1 MRIQHTTYRKIIA
14 LLILLSSVSSLFA
27 QSKTYHVTAEAT
39 SGGDGLSW
47 DKAITL
53 TEALN
58 LAKAGD
64 EIWVKGY
71 EDITGHIYKAPE
83 GGFVL
88 PSGVAM
94 YGGFEGKETNKNAL
108 PTGRHKYQ
116 MKYQTALV
124 GDINTND
131 KASQQLI
138 IYPENTTRTDNATH
152 VLTLQMGVTPGNTN
166 ENNAPT
172 IVSGFLIAAGNASGE
187 NTSANGRGGGIYVV
201 NNSNGGNAQS
211 RFFRISQ
218 CNFANN
224 YGMRGGAIYVDKSCT
239 NPQSAI
245 SYCSF
250 FNNVAGKRGTSENE
264 GGGMWIDG
272 TATVYNC
279 NINNNTNGGIRL
291 SKTSKIV
298 NCSVIA
304 NTVSAVDLT
313 AAGASG
319 SDGGGAVYNTVL
331 WHCTTLCKNDTRP
344 VFKSCAFSEV
354 ESADGKDANGNV
366 RISIQNHTTKPAPW
380 FVQSVVNLGYD
391 FSFSSN
397 LKQLIN
403 TSFRFEETSAL
414 YGAGD
419 LQYYQN
425 YIEKSN
431 LEATGS
437 TDVRGKKRYESS
449 SIDIGAYEYER
460 LMAGRIRYVMQNR
473 QGTGDGSSW
482 ANAMDD
488 IQKAIN
494 DLAEDANGM
503 KGEVWVAEG
512 TYEIKNRIAE
522 AQNAPT
528 SLLMKDGISV
538 YGSFKGNETS
548 RAQRI
553 AASTDLK
560 EPWSWHYKSTIK
572 GNGYES
578 TTWSP
583 TDEEWKVT
591 SSSYHVVWFAPL
603 PDGGQAFSDNVYLEG
618 FIIEG
623 GAYQETNDKKFE
635 PDCGAGVYMNDPN
648 AKLRYCIVRN
658 CNPGIKD
665 TENKTPRGG
674 GIYCRNGMTEG
685 NLVYNCSAYM
695 GGGIYIDDA
704 GFVTRSMVTN
714 CSANMGAGVYL
725 KGDATDPNKA
735 YYQIL
740 ATSVVSNNT
749 STRNGAVY
757 VDGHGLVINNT
768 ITNNYTTNTSDAAD
782 KESSNTGGVYIKKK
796 GLIANNIIWNNS
808 LLQSTSNSNHQAA
821 RAQVYAASPTKETVQ
836 FYNNAISDVNAA
848 IWNNTYQVGTT
859 AINNYYSGMG
869 FEQIQG
875 TQFSTKEDFNNKRGV
890 ITDKTEVDYFWEVKQ
905 GTRLRNI
912 GISYAL
918 LPSAYLYQPQIDL
931 NGKPFSFTPSTGA
944 YMPDNHDIVFELNTT
959 AKRLRIYYDRSRELV
974 EGTGQSWEKSYTSSA
989 VDEVID
995 YLATIQDGDTVNV
1008 VEKGSTTKTKF
1019 TINKADGY
1027 QFEICAREGIFAP
1040 KTAYVNEESD
1050 AKSCTF
1056 RIQPTV
1062 LPLTLYAGY
1071 PAYSEKKNPDDSD
1084 RNPILYRTEVN
1095 GNMEGSELSDGLYHL
1110 VRIEAGANVTID
1122 GYVFTHAY
1130 AAGKAYMPYGGG
1142 ALIGSVDQIND
1153 PTTVKFKNCIFENN
1167 TAMNGA
1173 ALATMPDAEN
1183 VNLELENCV
1192 INNNTSKDLHNQ
1204 NPSELPSII
1213 YLNKSNGSNNS
1224 LTLNHV
1230 SIINNEGVAP
1240 DYNLV
1245 QQTSYAVGNKLYING
1260 AWEGSKC
1267 NNTIDINTLGKDG
1280 AMNFSNPTK
1289 EVGAKMV
1296 GNVYFGGYAAFR
1308 PLTSSI
1314 EAGKIIN
1321 SAASS
1326 TTTKDMTGEERNL
1339 GGAPD
1344 LGAYEAL
1351 LPKDGHVIYV
1361 RSYNTEW
1368 IENNATDK
1376 EQIDGSPNFNLL
1388 NDDTS
1393 GKVYNGTSW
1402 DAAIHGNAVCDLN
1415 QLEANDNNFYIRL
1428 EDGKM
1433 MAATKD
1439 VRAYSVYQK
1448 PTSWKNNTG
1457 IYADNYYGP
1466 ISGHYSH
1473 FMVNGFINDYLKDNT
1488 NADLY
1493 WNVYQGNT
1501 NHKDK
1506 YSDKDF
1512 NLINNDRKERYV
1524 SGLQFAVEK
1533 AAKYNEEHKNES
1545 GFIPKEVWVGAGVY
1559 TDYKGF
1565 VIRNGVK
1572 VYGGFPHEGN
1582 PNMDDRLPLLS
1593 QYIPARGDKKD
1604 KKKSDYETILQIRKE
1619 SPVKRDNNDV
1629 LQHNMETEINNR
1641 NVERHY
1647 VLYQPDVCVP
1657 TWHVVG
1663 DSSTITQANSY
1674 RFIKNNSSHPY
1685 YENYQGNSANAPYN
1699 VNIYKQYENVKW
1711 DGFTIRHG
1719 YIINYQANRDGGPG
1733 VRVFD
1738 NVELENLVIVN
1749 NLNHGY
1755 RVRGGGLYMDGQNSK
1770 ISNSYQ
1776 LNNYATNA
1784 NSVSKAQVP
1793 DDTFKKNK
1801 SKYGNQDVYGGGAY
1815 MIVGTGFNMVV
1826 AKNRVMGTTE
1836 SGGGIFIE
1844 SATFY
1849 NNTVAY
1855 NMVEN
1860 KNEGSGI
1867 MQWSNAETGIN
1878 SSLSLYNCIIY
1889 GNIKR
1894 NGGTN
1899 YQVGST
1905 SVNTFKT
1912 PHSCYLPSCTDALN
1926 NIFKKDSKNIIS
1938 SVNPF
1943 ADGENAKNTL
1953 DFRLAAES
1961 KCLNAGT
1968 EDLKQNGEAKIA
1980 SLPSKDMDFTNRIK
1994 DCTVDIGAY
2003 EADNTENIAAEA
2015 KTNTAGIVDYI
2026 YYVTSNGYGNRSGD
2040 SPKNAACADKLQS
2053 VLTAAGK
2060 LFEEKN
2066 KGITDNAK
2074 KSKVYVKVAGYQA
2087 DENGDRFVYHANTL
2101 ADPNDP
2107 QSYTFL
2113 IPNGV
2118 WLMGGYNEGTQKNG
2132 VPDPKTYNWDNDQ
2145 RDCINEYQT
2154 LLSAKT
2160 EVKAGSTVTQEVNGY
2175 HTVCFGKWPT
2185 GELDDYNTTAIEY
2198 RAVIDGCH
2206 LIDGNASDV
2215 AGFKS
2220 MGGAAVVP
2228 KKAHVRNCLITG
2240 CEATKGGALSLL
2252 KGGMVSGSVIL
2263 NNKAQ
2268 EGGAIYAPRTTSQ
2281 IEEEK
2286 DFHAYVI
2293 SCTIVKNDATIGGGI
2308 YQEDNTLIG
2317 GNSVIWG
2324 NTAQTDNNIS
2334 GKVDFLSEDYLQG
2347 TGSGSLTTQFY
2358 PYNYCFVEKMS
2369 LPANMMN
2376 TEMSSDWESYFKNQT
2391 YYVPRAY
2398 SPLIG
2403 NGVDKSYVEAW
2414 KDYGIS
2420 DYDITGKTRT
2430 LSERQTAGAFAL
2442 ELPIFDTTK
2451 LLKRLFVS
2459 QEGGELVN
2467 DENIQKYYGRSF
2479 LTPFNSL
2486 DAALD
2491 YIKEAREKNVATEAT
2506 HFEILMTGGTYKPG
2520 KMRKDKDLSPDQNT
2534 IDRRLQSFTIPVN
2547 VDIFGSFSVNDPYS
2561 STPVDPKTG
2570 KETGGKFTSLG
2581 DKTLEADGDI
2591 KTILEDRNK
2600 DHMTDNNK
2608 NGLIEP
2614 WEFQNPTILSGDIK
2628 ASEKER
2634 NVYHVVYSNAESTG
2648 TSSSQN
2654 NEVVLDG
2661 ITIMNGETMTELKSI
2676 EGENK
2681 IAEIGRGGGIYTN
2694 RVNYTLNRCRLMKNS
2709 GLHGGAI
2716 YANNASLDIIGSTIS
2731 GNRDVSEKASQDK
2744 IALPGKGGAIY
2755 LYLTESKNG
2764 NLHIINSLLANNDV
2778 TCGKITST
2786 ESSQGGAI
2794 YIRRADD
2801 ASTMTAGYQDAYIVN
2816 SLIVNNKA
2824 KEDGA
2829 IHVENEVSGTIT
2841 PILYNTAIWGN
2852 ESTGNSVLLKR
2863 EHMRNCAWDELP
2875 ESTASTAND
2884 GNIKLN
2890 KENIASDGPR
2900 FTEPTTIKGYEGY
2913 KLDAK
2918 WNPQAISVLTDAG
2931 DGKKKADDTYEKGK
2945 EGKYFDWWY
2954 KHEDRLDDYGYPSE
2968 YIRSAN
2974 SSKEYFRYVG
2984 PKDEKGVVTEK
2995 PIDIGMYEFQ
3005 YVLKFTDLERVYIG
3019 MTQEGEGDGSS
3030 WANQSTDLRGAIIAM
3045 ANPSGNASTGT
3056 GTGITSKRQVF
3067 VRGGTYYSPTYS
3079 SGDAFSLF
3087 VNNADKAQYIESIE
3101 LVGGCTGKK
3110 INGKEEQDFSNPSV
3124 LVENP
3129 TKVNET
3135 KNLLNI
3141 TTNGKPVTISGFTFI
3156 NISNQEDYGVG
3167 INAVNNLTADG
3178 NTAATLK
3185 VHHCAFRYNNKAG
3198 MLAEN
3203 KDANSALKL
3212 WNVLFADGKGDGII
3226 INNGKSDI
3234 TNATFVNN
3242 NGTAVSTTSVYNSVA
3257 WKNKDQAKLNFK
3269 DHYNVIID
3277 KNVVNGDV
3285 LNGPNFVDPEHG
3297 DYRIRPSLLLLNQG
3311 NNEKYCQAVGLT
3323 EAGHEIDYPATL
3335 AAEKDLGN
3343 TARLIGSN
3351 IDIGAYEC
3359 DTEMKSIIYV
3369 KSVLTN
3375 GTGESW
3381 DNPTNDLQ
3389 GAINLAELYANKHA
3403 GEYGYV
3409 FVDRNLKADNV
3420 NISMPG
3426 VKMFGSM
3433 REETSS
3439 ETGTEAIVNDLLSQR
3454 KGIIESSSQS
3464 TINGLTLNN
3473 TTTGSET
3480 RMCLVDG
3487 FKVSGNVSLKGNS
3500 MLSTSIID
3508 GNISGDANGML
3519 YNSLALGT
3527 VENVKS
3533 VNVTASGALSS
3544 TTGSA
3549 ANRASVNTYNKPV
3562 NTYNK
3567 YVKDEYWKFQL
3578 DETSGDI
3585 NANADATATNECIDK
3600 VMHRHDLAG
3609 NKRIRDNVDNGCFET
3624 WYLTNDA
3631 EANMTDYPHG
3641 KSVVY
3646 VMTEDKELKLDN
3658 GFYTETNPFCPGFLL
3673 LKHHAGLRGNNSY
3686 VNLTNFAVERNLKKG
3701 TNFFSMPFKAT
3712 KMEVSG
3718 FENPETSGVIAYY
3731 YNAATRAKYDYKF
3744 GKTNS
3749 EAWIRGV
3756 DNQRNFTAGFRMD
3769 ATEAKTVRFYGTSY
3783 TEKDGRTNRSLLDK
3797 ITLVQNNNQQPWSS
3811 SNGGGLKFTHK
3822 ENMGWNLFGSPYLCA
3837 MNYSDMEYGRVIY
3850 QYDDN
3855 DKDKGNDNDN
3865 DNDNDNGIYK
3875 AINTDGIKTGYIPA
3889 MDAVFTQTATLDNS
3903 EIVIV
3908 EHSPARAKT
3917 AYQAT
3922 KALNIAITQND
3933 RISRASNGSPVDDQL
3948 QLNAVPAQEAKS
3960 DFDLGSDGVKWMT
3973 SQNAQIYA
3981 TRNGGRYSLLS
3992 AISIDAEQSIGI
4004 SLPETGEYT
4013 ISIPE
4018 ECDASEYETVWLK
4031 DKETG
4036 KAIDLKEG
4044 DYRFHASQAG
4054 EQNHRFTISFN
4065 RMATDMKSDISIQS
4079 IGFRTIVLKGLQP
4092 NDLISV
4098 YAADGVLALQKKAK
4112 AEKEQVRTA
4121 IQGNVIVEVTRGG
4134 KQMAVRKIALK

>member
-1 MRIQHTTYRKIIA
+1 MKIHHTTYSRIIA
-14 LLILLSSVSSLFA
+14 VLIFLSCVSSLCA
-27 QSKTYHVTAEAT
+27 QGSKTYHVTAEAT
-39 SGGDGLSW
+39 DGGDGLSW
-47 DKAITL
+47 TQAITL
-53 TEALN
+53 TDALR

-88 PSGVAM
+88 PSGVGM
-94 YGGFEGKETNKNAL
+94 YGGFAGDETIKNNL

-124 GDINTND
+124 GDIDTND

-138 IYPENTTRTDNATH
+138 IYPENTTRFDNATH
-152 VLTLQMGVTPGNTN
+152 VLTLQMGVTQDNTN
-166 ENNAPT
+166 DGNKPT
-172 IVSGFLIAAGNASGE
+172 IVSGFLIAAGNAKGA

-201 NNSNGGNAQS
+201 NNSNDGNAQS

-224 YGMRGGAIYVDKSCT
+224 YGMRGGAIYVDNSCT
-239 NPQSAI
+239 NQQSAI
-245 SYCSF
+245 SYCSI
-250 FNNVAGKRGTSENE
+250 FNNVAGKRGASDNE
-264 GGGMWIDG
+264 GGGMWLDG

-313 AAGASG
+313 TAGASG

-354 ESADGKDANGNV
+354 EPAGGKDANGNV
-366 RISIQNHTTKPAPW
+366 HISIQNHTTKPAPW

-397 LKQLIN
+397 LKQLFN

-414 YGAGD
+414 YGTGD

-460 LMAGRIRYVMQNR
+460 LMAGRIRYVKQKR
-473 QGTGDGSSW
+473 VGKGDGSSW
-482 ANAMDD
+482 ENAMDD

-503 KGEVWVAEG
+503 KGEVWVAGG

-538 YGSFKGNETS
+538 YGSFYGNETS
-548 RAQRI
+548 RADRI

-560 EPWSWHYKSTIK
+560 EPWSWHHPSTIK

-944 YMPDNHDIVFELNTT
+944 YMPDNHNIVFELNKT

-995 YLATIQDGDTVNV
+995 YLATIQDGGTVNV
-1008 VEKGSTTKTKF
+1008 VEKGSTTKTSF
-1019 TINKADGY
+1019 TINKKDGY
-1027 QFEICAREGIFAP
+1027 QFEICTREGIFAP

-1071 PAYSEKKNPDDSD
+1071 PAYSEKEDPTDSD

-1095 GNMEGSELSDGLYHL
+1095 GNIEGSDLSDGLYHL

-1192 INNNTSKDLHNQ
+1192 INNNTSQDINEQQLT
-1204 NPSELPSII
+1204 EWPSII
-1213 YLNKSNGSNNS
+1213 YLNKSEGSKNQ
-1224 LTLNHV
+1224 LTLKHV
-1230 SIINNEGVAP
+1230 TIINNIGLAP
-1240 DYNLV
+1240 ETKDLGS
-1245 QQTSYAVGNKLYING
+1245 TSYAAGNVVIYQSKTI
-1260 AWEGSKC
+1260 EGSTA
-1267 NNTIDINTLGKDG
+1267 NNSIYPINTLGENG
-1280 AMNFSNPTK
+1280 AKNFSNPTK
-1289 EVGAKMV
+1289 EVGAKMA
-1296 GNVYFGGYAAFR
+1296 GNVYYGGYAFFR

-1321 SAASS
+1321 SAINSATSS

-1351 LPKDGHVIYV
+1351 LPEDGRVIYV
-1361 RSYNTEW
+1361 RSYNTEY
-1368 IENNATDK
+1368 ISQENSNDDD
-1376 EQIDGSPNFNLL
+1376 QDGKPNFNLL
-1388 NDDTS
+1388 KDTNI
-1393 GKVYNGTSW
+1393 KYDGTSW
-1402 DAAIHGNAVCDLN
+1402 DKAIIGNAMCDNTIERSGNKFYVTDNGILLN
-1415 QLEANDNNFYIRL
+1415 TTIANK
-1428 EDGKM
+1428 E
-1433 MAATKD
+1433 
-1439 VRAYSVYQK
+1439 YSETGCKYRSE
-1448 PTSWKNNTG
+1448 TDSYGDFWKN
-1457 IYADNYYGP
+1457 
-1466 ISGHYSH
+1466 SGNLQNQESTDWKTY
-1473 FMVNGFINDYLKDNT
+1473 NQIT
-1488 NADLY
+1488 N
-1493 WNVYQGNT
+1493 N
-1501 NHKDK
+1501 
-1506 YSDKDF
+1506 
-1512 NLINNDRKERYV
+1512 REERYI
-1524 SGLQFAVEK
+1524 SGLQYAVEK
-1533 AAKYNEEHKNES
+1533 AAKINES
-1545 GFIPKEVWVGAGVY
+1545 LKPGEEPVVVWVGAGIY

-1565 VIRNGVK
+1565 VIRDKVK
-1572 VYGGFPHEGN
+1572 VYGGFPYEGY
-1582 PNMDDRLPLLS
+1582 PNESDRHPLLS
-1593 QYIPARGDKKD
+1593 QYVPARKEYENLDKTK
-1604 KKKSDYETILQIRKE
+1604 YETILQIRKE
-1619 SPVKRDNNDV
+1619 SPVYFTDSSKEMWYQEDKPEDGSKYGYTKT
-1629 LQHNMETEINNR
+1629 LINRGNT
-1641 NVERHY
+1641 ERHY
-1647 VLYQPDVCVP
+1647 VLYQPDVCLP
-1657 TWHVVG
+1657 TWSPSG
-1663 DSSTITQANSY
+1663 DGNASRTDGNAVRYKKGNLIDD
-1674 RFIKNNSSHPY
+1674 KY
-1685 YENYQGNSANAPYN
+1685 Y
-1699 VNIYKQYENVKW
+1699 KDYEYAKW
-1711 DGFTIRHG
+1711 DGFSVRHG
-1719 YIINYQANRDGGPG
+1719 YIINYPGANRDGGAG
-1733 VRVFD
+1733 VRVFRG
-1738 NVELENLVIVN
+1738 VELENLIIVN
-1749 NLNHGY
+1749 NFNHGS
-1755 RVRGGGLYMDGQNSK
+1755 RVRGGCLYMDGENSK
-1770 ISNSYQ
+1770 ISNSY
-1776 LNNYATNA
+1776 LLRNLSYA
-1784 NSVSKAQVP
+1784 NSSE
-1793 DDTFKKNK
+1793 
-1801 SKYGNQDVYGGGAY
+1801 SYGGGAY
-1815 MIVGTGFNMVV
+1815 MIQGTGYNLVV
-1826 AKNRVMGTTE
+1826 ANNRCYNGK
-1836 SGGGIFIE
+1836 SWGGGIFLE
-1844 SATFY
+1844 SAKFY
-1849 NNTVAY
+1849 NNTIAY
-1855 NMVEN
+1855 NMST
-1860 KNEGSGI
+1860 SG
-1867 MQWSNAETGIN
+1867 TGIYHWQDN
-1878 SSLSLYNCIIY
+1878 NTGIDSQLSLYNCIIY
-1889 GNIKR
+1889 DNYNNDKSITDQVNSAASDKMNPSHNCYMNSGNINNKFQESYGNFTGTKAQAFPFEDQTYESGHEGIFR
-1894 NGGTN
+1894 FRNARLKNNFRLNESDGLDGNKCLNGGTTE
-1899 YQVGST
+1899 VG
-1905 SVNTFKT
+1905 NGII
-1912 PHSCYLPSCTDALN
+1912 LPET
-1926 NIFKKDSKNIIS
+1926 
-1938 SVNPF
+1938 
-1943 ADGENAKNTL
+1943 
-1953 DFRLAAES
+1953 
-1961 KCLNAGT
+1961 
-1968 EDLKQNGEAKIA
+1968 
-1980 SLPSKDMDFTNRIK
+1980 DMDYTNRIK
-1994 DCTVDIGAY
+1994 DCAIDIGAY
-2003 EADNTENIAAEA
+2003 EADNTENIAAQA
-2015 KTNTAGIVDYI
+2015 KKNNADIVDYI
-2026 YYVTSNGYGNRSGD
+2026 YYVTSNGYGNRSGN
-2040 SPKNAACADKLQS
+2040 SPTNAACADKLQS

-2087 DENGDRFVYHANTL
+2087 DKNGDRFVYHANTL
-2101 ADPNDP
+2101 ADPKDP

-2175 HTVCFGKWPT
+2175 HTVCFGKWST

-2206 LIDGNASDV
+2206 LIDGNASDK

-2252 KGGMVSGSVIL
+2252 KGSMVSGSVIL

-2293 SCTIVKNDATIGGGI
+2293 SCTITKNKATIGGGI

-2334 GKVDFLSEDYLQG
+2334 GKVDILSEDYLQG
-2347 TGSGSLTTQFY
+2347 TGSLTTKFY

-2467 DENIQKYYGRSF
+2467 DEDIQKYYGRSF

-2547 VDIFGSFSVNDPYS
+2547 VDIFGSFSVNDLYS
-2561 STPVDPKTG
+2561 STPVDPKTEKKTG
-2570 KETGGKFTSLG
+2570 ETFTNLGGK
-2581 DKTLEADGDI
+2581 TLVADGDI
-2591 KTILEDRNK
+2591 KAILEDRNK
-2600 DHMTDNNK
+2600 RHMTDNNK

-2628 ASEKER
+2628 ASEQER
-2634 NVYHVVYSNAESTG
+2634 NVYHVVYSNAESTE
-2648 TSSSQN
+2648 TSSSKN

-2731 GNRDVSEKASQDK
+2731 GNRDVSEKANQDK

-2794 YIRRADD
+2794 YIRRA
-2801 ASTMTAGYQDAYIVN
+2801 MTAGYQDAYIVN

-2852 ESTGNSVLLKR
+2852 ESTGKSVLLKR

-2875 ESTASTAND
+2875 ESTTSTTND

-2900 FTEPTTIKGYEGY
+2900 FTEPTTIKGCEGY

-2931 DGKKKADDTYEKGK
+2931 DGKKDKDDQNET
-2945 EGKYFDWWY
+2945 GKYLDWWD
-2954 KHEDRLDDYGYPSE
+2954 KHKNRLEKYGYLSE

-2974 SSKEYFRYVG
+2974 SSKEYYRYVG
-2984 PKDEKGVVTEK
+2984 PKDEKGEVTDK

-3141 TTNGKPVTISGFTFI
+3141 TTNGKPVTISGFTFT
-3156 NISNQEDYGVG
+3156 NKSNQEDYGVG
-3167 INAVNNLTADG
+3167 IKAMVNNVQAGTGKEMVIHHCSFRHNKGIALDID
-3178 NTAATLK
+3178 NTA
-3185 VHHCAFRYNNKAG
+3185 
-3198 MLAEN
+3198 
-3203 KDANSALKL
+3203 KL
-3212 WNVLFADGKGDGII
+3212 GTRMWNILFADGDNDAIRL
-3226 INNGKSDI
+3226 NDSQSMHFVNV
-3234 TNATFVNN
+3234 TFVKNRLKAIDDTN
-3242 NGTAVSTTSVYNSVA
+3242 RLKAIDGTANVYNSLA
-3257 WKNKDQAKLNFK
+3257 WLNGDNSIK
-3269 DHYNVIID
+3269 EGADRYNVVFPD
-3277 KNVVNGDV
+3277 DVKNGDV
-3285 LNGPNFVDPEHG
+3285 LKGPNFVDPEKE
-3297 DYRIRPSLLLLNQG
+3297 DYRIRPSLLLLDKGSNT
-3311 NNEKYCQAVGLT
+3311 KY
-3323 EAGHEIDYPATL
+3323 IDNTDLKKESTDAETF
-3335 AAEKDLGN
+3335 AKEKDLGN

-3426 VKMFGSM
+3426 VKIFGSM

-3439 ETGTEAIVNDLLSQR
+3439 KTGKTETEKTKAIVNDLLSQR

-3527 VENVKS
+3527 MENVKA
-3533 VNVTASGALSS
+3533 VNVTASGKLPDTSDY
-3544 TTGSA
+3544 A
-3549 ANRASVNTYNKPV
+3549 ANRSPV
-3562 NTYNK
+3562 TTDNK
-3567 YVKDEYWKFQL
+3567 YVKDEYWKYQL
-3578 DETSGDI
+3578 DETDNDNI
-3585 NANADATATNECIDK
+3585 NQHDANVDGNPTKACITQ
-3600 VMHRHDLAG
+3600 VMHNHDLAG

-3624 WYLTNDA
+3624 WYLTGNDVA
-3631 EANMTDYPHG
+3631 VANKADYPHG

-3658 GFYTETNPFCPGFLL
+3658 GFYTETNPFSPGFLL

-3686 VNLTNFAVERNLKKG
+3686 VNLTNFAVERNLKAG

-3712 KMEVSG
+3712 NMEVEG
-3718 FENPETSGVIAYY
+3718 TNNPANGGVIAYY

-3744 GKTNS
+3744 EPGEKS
-3749 EAWIRGV
+3749 EAWVRGV
-3756 DNQRNFTAGFRMD
+3756 DNQRNFSSGFRMD
-3769 ATEAKTVRFYGTSY
+3769 ANGDKTVRFYGTSY

-3837 MNYSDMEYGRVIY
+3837 MNYGDMEYGRVIY
-3850 QYDDN
+3850 QYDDVN
-3855 DKDKGNDNDN
+3855 RS
-3865 DNDNDNGIYK
+3865 YK
-3875 AINTDGIKTGYIPA
+3875 TINTYDSNTGNSTDGYIPA
-3889 MDAVFTQTATLDNS
+3889 MDAVFTQTATLANS
-3903 EIVIV
+3903 ENVIV
-3908 EHSPARAKT
+3908 EHSDAKATT
-3917 AYQAT
+3917 AYAET
-3922 KALNIAITQND
+3922 RALDIAITQND

-3960 DFDLGSDGVKWMT
+3960 DFDLGSDGVKWMA

-4004 SLPETGEYT
+4004 SLPETGEYS

-4134 KQMAVRKIALK
+4134 KQVAVRKIALK

>member
-1 MRIQHTTYRKIIA
+1 MRIHHTTYRKIIA
-14 LLILLSSVSSLFA
+14 VLILLNCVTSLSA
-27 QSKTYHVTAEAT
+27 QGKTYYVKADSEITT
-39 SGGDGLSW
+39 SGSDGLSW
-47 DKAITL
+47 ENAITL
-53 TEALN
+53 TEALR

-71 EDITGHIYKAPE
+71 EDITGHIYKAPK

-94 YGGFEGKETNKNAL
+94 YGGFAGDETIKNDL

-138 IYPENTTRTDNATH
+138 IYPENTTRSDNATH
-152 VLTLQMGVTPGNTN
+152 VLTLQLGVTQDNTN
-166 ENNAPT
+166 DGNKPT
-172 IVSGFLIAAGNASGE
+172 IVSGFLIAAGNAKGE

-201 NNSNGGNAQS
+201 NNSNDNNAGS
-211 RFFRISQ
+211 RYFRISQ

-224 YGMRGGAIYVDKSCT
+224 YGMRGGAIYVDNSCT
-239 NPQSAI
+239 NQLSAI
-245 SYCSF
+245 SYCSI

-291 SKTSKIV
+291 SNTSKIV

-313 AAGASG
+313 TAGASG
-319 SDGGGAVYNTVL
+319 SNDGGAVYNTVL

-354 ESADGKDANGNV
+354 EPAGGKDANGNV
-366 RISIQNHTTKPAPW
+366 HISIQNHTTKPAPW
-380 FVQSVVNLGYD
+380 FVQNVVNLGFD

-460 LMAGRIRYVMQNR
+460 LMAGRIRYVMPTR

-482 ANAMDD
+482 ENAMDD

-538 YGSFKGNETS
+538 YGSFKGDETS

-725 KGDATDPNKA
+725 KGDAKDPNKA

-782 KESSNTGGVYIKKK
+782 KESSNTGGVYIKEK

-808 LLQSTSNSNHQAA
+808 LLQSTSNSNQQAA

-869 FEQIQG
+869 FVLGG
-875 TQFSTKEDFNNKRGV
+875 TNTPFSTEGDFNNKRGV
-890 ITDKTEVDYFWEVKQ
+890 ITDKTEINYFWEVKK

-918 LPSAYLYQPQIDL
+918 LPSAYLYQPKIDL

-944 YMPDNHDIVFELNTT
+944 YMPDNHDIVFELNKT

-995 YLATIQDGDTVNV
+995 YLATIQDGGTVDV
-1008 VEKGSTTKTKF
+1008 VEKGSTTKTSF

-1040 KTAYVNEESD
+1040 KTAYVNEEGD

-1071 PAYSEKKNPDDSD
+1071 PAYSENKNPDDSD
-1084 RNPILYRTEVN
+1084 RNPTRYRTEVN
-1095 GNMEGSELSDGLYHL
+1095 GNMEGSDLSDGLYHL

-1153 PTTVKFKNCIFENN
+1153 PTTVKFRNCIFENN

-1192 INNNTSKDLHNQ
+1192 INNNTSQDINEQQLT
-1204 NPSELPSII
+1204 ELPSII
-1213 YLNKSNGSNNS
+1213 YLNKSEGSKNQ
-1224 LTLNHV
+1224 LTLKHV
-1230 SIINNEGVAP
+1230 TIVNNIGLAP
-1240 DYNLV
+1240 ETKDLGS
-1245 QQTSYAVGNKLYING
+1245 TSYAAGNVVIYQSKTI
-1260 AWEGSKC
+1260 EGSTA
-1267 NNTIDINTLGKDG
+1267 NNSIYPINTLGENG
-1280 AMNFSNPTK
+1280 AKNFSNPTK

-1296 GNVYFGGYAAFR
+1296 GNVYYGGYAFFR

-1321 SAASS
+1321 SVASS

-1344 LGAYEAL
+1344 LGAYEAI
-1351 LPKDGHVIYV
+1351 LPKAGRVIYV
-1361 RSYNTEW
+1361 RSYNTKYISNEDS
-1368 IENNATDK
+1368 NYDD
-1376 EQIDGSPNFNLL
+1376 QDGEPDFNLL
-1388 NDDTS
+1388 QKSDTQ
-1393 GKVYNGTSW
+1393 YDGTSW
-1402 DAAIHGNAVCDLN
+1402 DKAIIGNAMCDNTIEKSGNKFYVTDNGTLLN
-1415 QLEANDNNFYIRL
+1415 TTIDNKEYS
-1428 EDGKM
+1428 ETGGKYRSE
-1433 MAATKD
+1433 TNSYGD
-1439 VRAYSVYQK
+1439 F
-1448 PTSWKNNTG
+1448 WKN
-1457 IYADNYYGP
+1457 
-1466 ISGHYSH
+1466 SG
-1473 FMVNGFINDYLKDNT
+1473 
-1488 NADLY
+1488 
-1493 WNVYQGNT
+1493 
-1501 NHKDK
+1501 
-1506 YSDKDF
+1506 
-1512 NLINNDRKERYV
+1512 NLQKQKSTDWDTYNQIKNNREERYI
-1524 SGLQFAVEK
+1524 SGLQYAVEK
-1533 AAKYNEEHKNES
+1533 AAKINES
-1545 GFIPKEVWVGAGVY
+1545 LKPGEEPVVVWVGAGIY

-1565 VIRNGVK
+1565 VIRDKVK
-1572 VYGGFPHEGN
+1572 VYGGFPYEGY
-1582 PNMDDRLPLLS
+1582 PNESDRHPLLS
-1593 QYIPARGDKKD
+1593 QYVPARKEYENLVKT
-1604 KKKSDYETILQIRKE
+1604 KYETILQIRKE
-1619 SPVKRDNNDV
+1619 SPVYFKKGDKEMWYQEYKPEDGSKYEHTKT
-1629 LQHNMETEINNR
+1629 LIDKKET
-1641 NVERHY
+1641 ERHY
-1647 VLYQPDVCVP
+1647 VLYQPDVCLP
-1657 TWHVVG
+1657 TWSPSG
-1663 DSSTITQANSY
+1663 D
-1674 RFIKNNSSHPY
+1674 
-1685 YENYQGNSANAPYN
+1685 GNSLRTDGNA
-1699 VNIYKQYENVKW
+1699 VRYKGNLIDNKYYKDYEYAKW
-1711 DGFTIRHG
+1711 DGFSVRHG
-1719 YIINYQANRDGGPG
+1719 YIINYPGANRDGGAG
-1733 VRVFD
+1733 VRVFRG
-1738 NVELENLVIVN
+1738 VELENLIIVN
-1749 NLNHGY
+1749 NFNHGG
-1755 RVRGGGLYMDGQNSK
+1755 RVRGGGLYMDGENSK
-1770 ISNSYQ
+1770 ISNSY
-1776 LNNYATNA
+1776 LLRNLSYA
-1784 NSVSKAQVP
+1784 NSSE
-1793 DDTFKKNK
+1793 
-1801 SKYGNQDVYGGGAY
+1801 SYGGGAY
-1815 MIVGTGFNMVV
+1815 MIQGTGYNLVV
-1826 AKNRVMGTTE
+1826 ANNRCYNGTCR
-1836 SGGGIFIE
+1836 GGGIFLE
-1844 SATFY
+1844 SAKFY
-1849 NNTVAY
+1849 NNTIAY
-1855 NMVEN
+1855 NMATD
-1860 KNEGSGI
+1860 G
-1867 MQWSNAETGIN
+1867 TGIYHWQDAKTGVA
-1878 SSLSLYNCIIY
+1878 SQLSLYNCIIY
-1889 GNIKR
+1889 DNYNNSKQITDQVNSAASDKMNPSHNCYMNSGNINDKFKESDGNFTGTKAQAFPFENQTYESGHEGNFRFR
-1894 NGGTN
+1894 NARL
-1899 YQVGST
+1899 
-1905 SVNTFKT
+1905 K
-1912 PHSCYLPSCTDALN
+1912 N
-1926 NIFKKDSKNIIS
+1926 N
-1938 SVNPF
+1938 
-1943 ADGENAKNTL
+1943 
-1953 DFRLAAES
+1953 FRLAANSE
-1961 KCLNAGT
+1961 CLNAGT
-1968 EDLKQNGEAKIA
+1968 EDLNQNDEAKIA

-2003 EADNTENIAAEA
+2003 EADNTENIAAQEKKYKA
-2015 KTNTAGIVDYI
+2015 DNADIVDYI

-2040 SPKNAACADKLQS
+2040 SPENAACADKLQS
-2053 VLTAAGK
+2053 VLTAAGE
-2060 LFEEKN
+2060 LFKEKN
-2066 KGITDNAK
+2066 KGITDNNK
-2074 KSKVYVKVAGYQA
+2074 KHKVYVKVAGYQA
-2087 DENGDRFVYHANTL
+2087 DENGNRFVYHANTL
-2101 ADPNDP
+2101 ADPKDP

-2132 VPDPKTYNWDNDQ
+2132 VPDPKTYNWDVDQ

-2185 GELDDYNTTAIEY
+2185 GELDDYNTRAIEY

-2206 LIDGNASDV
+2206 LIDGNASDK

-2293 SCTIVKNDATIGGGI
+2293 SCTIVKNEATTGGGI

-2334 GKVDFLSEDYLQG
+2334 GKVDILSEDYLQG
-2347 TGSGSLTTQFY
+2347 TGSLTTQFY

-2376 TEMSSDWESYFKNQT
+2376 TEMTSDWESYFKDET

-2403 NGVDKSYVEAW
+2403 NGVDKAYIEAW
-2414 KDYGIS
+2414 KKYGIS

-2430 LSERQTAGAFAL
+2430 LIERQTAGAFAL
-2442 ELPIFDTTK
+2442 KLPTFDTAR

-2467 DENIQKYYGRSF
+2467 DEDIQKYYGRSF

-2491 YIKEAREKNVATEAT
+2491 YIEEARKQIVAAAT
-2506 HFEILMTGGTYKPG
+2506 TRFEILMTGGTYKPG
-2520 KMRKDKDLSPDQNT
+2520 KMREKGNISTGQTN
-2534 IDRRLQSFTIPVN
+2534 IDRRLQSFTIPAN
-2547 VDIFGSFSVNDPYS
+2547 VDIFGSFNVNDLYS

-2570 KETGGKFTSLG
+2570 EKTGEELISLGGK
-2581 DKTLEADGDI
+2581 TLKADGEI
-2591 KTILEDRNK
+2591 KTILENRNK

-2628 ASEKER
+2628 ASEKEH

-2731 GNRDVSEKASQDK
+2731 GNRDVSEKASQDE

-2755 LYLTESKNG
+2755 LYLTASKNG

-2778 TCGKITST
+2778 TCGKYTGT
-2786 ESSQGGAI
+2786 EVSQGGAI

-2801 ASTMTAGYQDAYIVN
+2801 ASSMAEDYQDAYIVN

-2824 KEDGA
+2824 NQDGA
-2829 IHVENEVSGTIT
+2829 IHVENEVKGGTIT

-2852 ESTGNSVLLKR
+2852 ESTGNSVLLQR
-2863 EHMRNCAWDELP
+2863 EHMNNCAWDELP
-2875 ESTASTAND
+2875 ESTTSTAND

-2931 DGKKKADDTYEKGK
+2931 DGRKDANVANEAHE
-2945 EGKYFDWWY
+2945 EGKYFDWWN
-2954 KHEDRLDDYGYPSE
+2954 KHEDRLEAYGYRSE

-2974 SSKEYFRYVG
+2974 SSKDYFRYVG
-2984 PKDEKGVVTEK
+2984 PKDENGNEADK

-3045 ANPSGNASTGT
+3045 ANPSGNSSAGT

-3087 VNNADKAQYIESIE
+3087 VNNGDKAKYIESIE

-3110 INGKEEQDFSNPSV
+3110 KNGKEEQDFSNPSV

-3141 TTNGKPVTISGFTFI
+3141 TTNGKPVTISGFTFT
-3156 NISNQEDYGVG
+3156 NMSNQKDYGVG

-3178 NTAATLK
+3178 KTAATLK

-3198 MLAEN
+3198 MLAQN
-3203 KDANSALKL
+3203 TDAKSALKL
-3212 WNVLFADGKGDGII
+3212 WNVLFANGYRDGII
-3226 INNGKSDI
+3226 ITGDGKPDI

-3242 NGTAVSTTSVYNSVA
+3242 KGNAVSTKSVYNSVA
-3257 WKNKDQAKLNFK
+3257 WGNGTQDLNT
-3269 DHYNVIID
+3269 DNS
-3277 KNVVNGDV
+3277 NVVIAADIKNGDV

-3323 EAGHEIDYPATL
+3323 EEGHEIDYPATL

-3343 TARLIGSN
+3343 TARLIGDK

-3375 GTGESW
+3375 GTGENW

-3389 GAINLAELYANKHA
+3389 GAINLAELYANKNP

-3439 ETGTEAIVNDLLSQR
+3439 KPGTEAIVSNLLSQR
-3454 KGIIESSSQS
+3454 RGIIESSSQS

-3473 TTTGSET
+3473 ATTGTET

-3500 MLSTSIID
+3500 MLSTSILD
-3508 GNISGDANGML
+3508 ANAKVSGDASGLL

-3533 VNVTASGALSS
+3533 VNVTASGELPSPD
-3544 TTGSA
+3544 GSA
-3549 ANRASVNTYNKPV
+3549 ANRASVTTDNKYNE
-3562 NTYNK
+3562 
-3567 YVKDEYWKFQL
+3567 YVKDDYWKYQL
-3578 DETSGDI
+3578 VETDNDNI
-3585 NANADATATNECIDK
+3585 NKHDANVDGNPTKACITQ
-3600 VMHRHDLAG
+3600 VMHNHDLAG
-3609 NKRIRDNVDNGCFET
+3609 NQRIRDKVDNGCFET

-3631 EANMTDYPHG
+3631 EAKETDYPHG

-3658 GFYTETNPFCPGFLL
+3658 GLYTETNPFSPGFLL

-3686 VNLTNFAVERNLKKG
+3686 VNLTYFAVERDLKAG

-3712 KMEVSG
+3712 DMKVEGTNDPANGSV
-3718 FENPETSGVIAYY
+3718 TAYY

-3744 GKTNS
+3744 DQNDSK
-3749 EAWIRGV
+3749 AWVRGV

-3769 ATEAKTVRFYGTSY
+3769 ANGNKTVRFYGISY
-3783 TEKDGRTNRSLLDK
+3783 TENGSQLGQ

-3855 DKDKGNDNDN
+3855 DKDKGN
-3865 DNDNDNGIYK
+3865 YK
-3875 AINTDGIKTGYIPA
+3875 TINTYDSATGSTTDGYIPA

-3903 EIVIV
+3903 ESVIV
-3908 EHSPARAKT
+3908 KHSPARATT
-3917 AYQAT
+3917 AYAET
-3922 KALNIAITQND
+3922 RALDIAITQNS
-3933 RISRASNGSPVDDQL
+3933 RISRAGNGTPVDDQL

-3960 DFDLGSDGVKWMT
+3960 DFDLGSDGVKWMA

-4018 ECDASEYETVWLK
+4018 DCDASEYETVWLK

-4134 KQMAVRKIALK
+4134 KQVAVRKIALK